1 MHSDTTPEAVG
12 LRRRV
17 LRDLTGNDRL
27 REALKLSDAER
38 PWQASPAT
46 PACHVDTGDHERAAS
61 P

>member
-27 REALKLSDAER
+27 REALKLSDAVRRLAEEGR
-38 PWQASPAT
+38 SARAKSRATQADS
-46 PACHVDTGDHERAAS
+46 DAA
-61 P
+61 